1 MGRYDSKVAFGQSRV
16 LVIWTDIIFPNGS
29 TLQIGGMAGTDA
41 EGYGGFNDQVDNHYF
56 KTFGA
61 AVLLALIGTGMDMAI
76 PENSTLANQTTAS
89 DAARR
94 NFAETFGR
102 VAERTIAKNL
112 DVQPMLEIRPG
123 YQFNVLVDQ
132 DMVFPSDYRDKH

>member
-1 MGRYDSKVAFGQSRV
+1 MRV
-16 LVIWTDIIFPNGS
+16 LGGETEVYTDVHFAV
-29 TLQIGGMAGTDA
+29 T
-41 EGYGGFNDQVDNHYF
+41 EYGEPLVDDRGNKMRRPRKF
-56 KTFGA
+56 KWSVRDGDREI
-61 AVLLALIGTGMDMAI
+61 LALIGTGVDMAI

-102 VAERTIAKNL
+102 VAERTISKNL
-112 DVQPMLEIRPG
+112 DVQPTLEIRPG